1 MTKNSDRKILWAK
14 AGNRCSICYQTLT
27 LNTVSGK
34 NLVLGEEAHI
44 VSRQVNGPRY
54 EILENYD
61 SYDNMILLCPNHHA
75 TVDKDEKAYS
85 VEKLKDLKKKHEERI
100 ETSTN
105 PKEEHSNWML
115 YTNKDFPLHTILTG
129 SELFEILYG
138 SYSLSIPNDEPST
151 IEESE
156 LISSFLKY
164 IEDWDMFTEL
174 PLSERPII
182 QLRMTNLIC
191 ELFENGFFVIGAKE
205 NAKVK
210 FHDSTEPWTIA
221 HIGIVRIVGSKV
233 ARVIDTK
240 GEA

>member
-1 MTKNSDRKILWAK
+1 MIKDSDRKILWTK
-14 AGNRCSICYQTLT
+14 AGNRCSICVQTLT
-27 LNTVSGK
+27 LNTESGK

-44 VSRQVNGPRY
+44 ISRQVNGPRY
-54 EILENYD
+54 QILEEYD
-61 SYDNMILLCPNHHA
+61 SYDNLILLCPNHHA

-85 VEKLKDLKKKHEERI
+85 VEKLKDFKKKHEERI

-105 PKEEHSNWML
+105 PKEEHSKWTV

-129 SELFEILYG
+129 SELIDIVYG
-138 SYSLSIPNDEPST
+138 SYSLSISNDEPNT

-156 LISSFLKY
+156 LISYFLGE
-164 IEDWDMFTEL
+164 IEDWDMLPEL
-174 PLSERPII
+174 PLSERPNI
-182 QLRMTNLIC
+182 QLRVTHLINK
-191 ELFENGFFVIGAKE
+191 LFQNGFFVIGAKE

-233 ARVIDTK
+233 AKVIDTK